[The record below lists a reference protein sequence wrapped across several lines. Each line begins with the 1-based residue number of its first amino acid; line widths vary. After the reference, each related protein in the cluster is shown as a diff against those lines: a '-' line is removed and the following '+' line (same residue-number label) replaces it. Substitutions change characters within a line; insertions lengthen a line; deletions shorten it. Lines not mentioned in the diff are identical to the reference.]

1 MAISDGV
8 SAAGAVSAALAQKEV
23 YAKGEVQVGMLKK
36 AMDVQAE
43 AALTLLDGIAPVP
56 AQHLPANL
64 GQNVNTTA

>member
-43 AALTLLDGIAPVP
+43 AALTLLEGIAPVP
-56 AQHLPANL
+56 AQNLPANL
-64 GQNVNTTA
+64 GQNVNTKA

>member
-43 AALTLLDGIAPVP
+43 AALSLLEGIAPVS
-56 AQHLPANL
+56 AQNLPANL
-64 GQNVNTTA
+64 GQNVNTKA